1 MRRLFSTFAQGW
13 PGAGLLLMRV
23 VACIALVDF
32 GITRLQTD
40 LSPGTAIM
48 YGLTALAGIL
58 LLAGFWTPIA
68 GVVVGLLD
76 IWHVFTRQED
86 PWIPI
91 LLGTVGFMLAMVGPG
106 AWSVDARLYG
116 WKRIG
121 IRTRKS

>member
-1 MRRLFSTFAQGW
+1 
-13 PGAGLLLMRV
+13 MRV
-23 VACIALVDF
+23 VSCVALVDF